1 MYAAVMPR
9 RTLKVGRTVSIKIP
23 DELGAKLQEFVSQ
36 GGYLSVGEA
45 LKVLLVRGL
54 YLDQKPGGRLSEP
67 AFLAAYISA
76 KGALFDVVFR
86 SLGRLLTKALD
97 EAFQELMARQ
107 GKTAL

>member
-1 MYAAVMPR
+1 M
-9 RTLKVGRTVSIKIP
+9 VGIKLP
-23 DELGAKLQEFVSQ
+23 DELRSKLQEFVEQ
-36 GGYLSVGEA
+36 GGYLSVSEA

-54 YLDQKPGGRLSEP
+54 YLDEKPGGRLSEP

-76 KGALFDVVFR
+76 KGALMDVVLR
-86 SLGRLLTKALD
+86 KLNMLLQRAID